1 MKEVQATSEAK
12 TADEAQP
19 VDASQAAETPAAE
32 AKPKPAKK
40 GDKPMEGRDWLVTV
54 LAVALILV
62 SVLSICNGFTV
73 A

>member
-1 MKEVQATSEAK
+1 
-12 TADEAQP
+12 
-19 VDASQAAETPAAE
+19 
-32 AKPKPAKK
+32 
-40 GDKPMEGRDWLVTV
+40 MEGRDWLVTV